1 MNLKTK
7 LVQIKNKRK
16 LNENKEIERSFNK
29 YGIMIRVIR
38 LLNIFK
44 KSIKIDKGDYHNI
57 IMDINVK
64 SLN

>member
-16 LNENKEIERSFNK
+16 LNENKEIERYFNK

-38 LLNIFK
+38 LNIFK

>member
-38 LLNIFK
+38 LNIFK

>member
-1 MNLKTK
+1 MNLKSK

-38 LLNIFK
+38 LNIFK

>member
-1 MNLKTK
+1 MNLKNK

-38 LLNIFK
+38 LNIFK